1 MPRRR
6 GWILILLGLVLA
18 LGTGGLV
25 YNLLRQAVRVESAN
39 VVIPPT
45 PVPTKPVPVAG
56 RELSVGATISD
67 TDITM
72 QQYPEALVPVGVL
85 TDTAEIQGQILA
97 EPLQEGEFFRPSQM
111 VGSAAGALS
120 KQIAAENVVVAFPV
134 DDLMSKSKVV
144 HEGDHVDLLLTL
156 DIQEESATETRTGK
170 STNITLQNVKVFR
183 IVRDDAT
190 EENPQP
196 EVKSFLFEMSPQD
209 AVIAKFVKDSGGTLD
224 LTLRSPLD
232 TATFNTE
239 MINQDYLF
247 DNYKFRAPRS
257 SSRPKQQ

>member
-25 YNLLRQAVRVESAN
+25 YNLLRQAVPVQSAA

-45 PVPTKPVPVAG
+45 PVPTRPVPVAG
-56 RELSVGATISD
+56 RALEAGAVISD
-67 TDITM
+67 TDVTM
-72 QQYPEALVPVGVL
+72 QQYPEELVPVGIL
-85 TDTAEIQGQILA
+85 TDTAEIAGLMLA
-97 EPLQEGEFFRPSQM
+97 EPVQEGEFFRSSQM
-111 VGSAAGALS
+111 IGDAAGALS
-120 KQIAAENVVVAFPV
+120 KQIAAEKVVVAFPV
-134 DDLMSKSKVV
+134 GDLLSQSKVV

-156 DIQEESATETRTGK
+156 DIEEESATETRTGK
-170 STNITLQNVKVFR
+170 ATNITLQNVKVFR

-190 EENPQP
+190 EENPSP
-196 EVKSFLFEMSPQD
+196 EVKSILFEMSPQD
-209 AVIAKFVKDSGGTLD
+209 AIIAKFVKDSGGMLD

-232 TATFNTE
+232 TGTFNTE

-247 DNYKFRAPRS
+247 DNYNFRAPRS